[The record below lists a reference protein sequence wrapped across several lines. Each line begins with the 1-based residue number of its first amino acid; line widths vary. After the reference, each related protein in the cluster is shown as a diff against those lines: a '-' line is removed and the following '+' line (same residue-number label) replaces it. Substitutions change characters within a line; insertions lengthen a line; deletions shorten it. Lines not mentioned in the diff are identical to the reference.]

1 MELFARLE
9 ANGLAGGYADFGT
22 GAGIS
27 ADAGFTG
34 ADAENAESAQFDA
47 LAGGESL
54 FEALENRIHRGF
66 RLGAR

>member
-22 GAGIS
+22 GSGVA
-27 ADAGFTG
+27 ADAGFAG

-47 LAGGESL
+47 LSGGKSL
-54 FEALENRIHRGF
+54 FETLENRIHRSF
-66 RLGAR
+66 RLGSR